1 MQITLSNRQN
11 NSPTN
16 NGLIPDRR
24 YQVAQNHMSLCSFWN
39 CFKNNYSVINGI
51 SNITPCHH
59 LYSITK
65 ERGLLHSY
73 TEDGIIIF
81 QPVAEKFQY
90 NYQYICPRH
99 LCTRLW
105 AEKFL
110 ENPSKLINYQSKS
123 SKPVCNGQRKAGY
136 TVKSSVQEQWN
147 SVPWAEKNN
156 KSRNT
161 MLDKSRNLLQNIRIE
176 ICILNKEA
184 WNRRSACL

>member
-1 MQITLSNRQN
+1 MCKLA
-11 NSPTN
+11 
-16 NGLIPDRR
+16 
-24 YQVAQNHMSLCSFWN
+24 AQAV
-39 CFKNNYSVINGI
+39 KNACLNI
-51 SNITPCHH
+51 SDTAGMVLHSDLPCHH

-123 SKPVCNGQRKAGY
+123 SKTVCNGQRKAGN
-136 TVKSSVQEQWN
+136 TVKNSVQEQ
-147 SVPWAEKNN
+147 
-156 KSRNT
+156 
-161 MLDKSRNLLQNIRIE
+161 
-176 ICILNKEA
+176 
-184 WNRRSACL
+184 

>member
-1 MQITLSNRQN
+1 
-11 NSPTN
+11 
-16 NGLIPDRR
+16 
-24 YQVAQNHMSLCSFWN
+24 MSLCSFWN

-65 ERGLLHSY
+65 ERGLLHSYTLTLLHSY

-123 SKPVCNGQRKAGY
+123 SKTVCNGQRKAGDA
-136 TVKSSVQEQWN
+136 VKNSVQEQWN

-161 MLDKSRNLLQNIRIE
+161 MPDKSRNLLQNIRIE
-176 ICILNKEA
+176 IYILDKEA

>member
-123 SKPVCNGQRKAGY
+123 SKTVCHGQRKAGN
-136 TVKSSVQEQWN
+136 TVKNSVQEQWN

-161 MLDKSRNLLQNIRIE
+161 MSAKSRNLLQNIRIE
-176 ICILNKEA
+176 IYILNKEA